1 MSRIGKHPVKVP
13 AGVTVTQSNGFLV
26 VKGKMGEDKVAI
38 RDDVKVEEVN
48 GEWVVT
54 ASNETKRTRS
64 QYATTR
70 ALLQNVVNGVSEG
83 FKRELELKGVGYR
96 AAMQGKE
103 LVMQLGFSHEIRFPC
118 PDDIK
123 IETPTQTEIVLTS
136 HSKQRVGQ
144 IAADIRSFRPPEPY
158 KGKGVRYKGEVINM
172 KEGKKK

>member
-1 MSRIGKHPVKVP
+1 MSRVGKHPVTIP
-13 AGVTVTQSNGFLV
+13 AGVTVSVANGV
-26 VKGKMGEDKVAI
+26 VTVKGKMGEDVVAI
-38 RDDVKVEEVN
+38 RDDVTLTQEDGKLI
-48 GEWVVT
+48 VT
-54 ASNETKRTRS
+54 ANNETQRTRA

-70 ALLQNVVNGVSEG
+70 ALLNNAVKGVSEG

-96 AAMQGKE
+96 AAMQGQE
-103 LVMQLGFSHEIRFPC
+103 LVMQLGFSHEIRFPV
-118 PDDIK
+118 PSDLK

>member
-1 MSRIGKHPVKVP
+1 MSRIGKHPVVIP
-13 AGVTVTQSNGFLV
+13 AGVTVAVDGSVVT
-26 VKGKMGEDKVAI
+26 VKGKMGEDVVTI
-38 RDDVKVEEVN
+38 RDDVTLTQEDGKL
-48 GEWVVT
+48 VVT
-54 ASNETKRTRS
+54 ANNETQRTRA

-70 ALLQNVVNGVSEG
+70 ALLNNAVKGVSEG

-96 AAMQGKE
+96 AQMQGKD
-103 LVMQLGFSHEIRFPC
+103 LVMQLGYSHEIRFPC
-118 PDDIK
+118 PEDIK

>member
-1 MSRIGKHPVKVP
+1 MSRIGKHPVVVP
-13 AGVTVTQSNGFLV
+13 AGVTVAIDGDVVT
-26 VKGKMGEDKVAI
+26 VKGKMGEDTVAI
-38 RDDVKVEEVN
+38 RDDVTLKQEDGKLIVSAN
-48 GEWVVT
+48 
-54 ASNETKRTRS
+54 NETQRTRA

-70 ALLQNVVNGVSEG
+70 ALLNNAVKGVSEG

-96 AAMQGKE
+96 AQMQGKD
-103 LVMQLGFSHEIRFPC
+103 LVMQLGYSHEIRFPC
-118 PDDIK
+118 PEDIK

>member
-1 MSRIGKHPVKVP
+1 MSRVGKHPVTIP
-13 AGVTVTQSNGFLV
+13 AGVTATVANGVVTL
-26 VKGKMGEDKVAI
+26 KGKMGEDTVAI
-38 RDDVKVEEVN
+38 RDDIILTQEDGQLKV
-48 GEWVVT
+48 
-54 ASNETKRTRS
+54 APANETQRTRS
-64 QYATTR
+64 QYATTQR
-70 ALLQNVVNGVSEG
+70 LLQNAVKGVSEG

-96 AAMQGKE
+96 ASMQGKD

-118 PDDIK
+118 PVDIK
-123 IETPTQTEIVLTS
+123 IETPSQTEIVLTS

>member
-1 MSRIGKHPVKVP
+1 MSRVGKHPVTVP
-13 AGVTVTQSNGFLV
+13 AGVTVTLANGQAT
-26 VKGKMGEDKVAI
+26 VKGKMGEAVVAI
-38 RDDVKVEEVN
+38 RDDITVKEVD
-48 GEWVVT
+48 GKWVVT
-54 ASNETKRTRS
+54 ANNETQRTRS

-70 ALLQNVVNGVSEG
+70 ALLQNAVTGVSEG

-103 LVMQLGFSHEIRFPC
+103 LVLQLGYSHEIRFPC

-123 IETPTQTEIVLTS
+123 IETPTQTEVVLTS

-158 KGKGVRYKGEVINM
+158 KGKGVRYKGEVIIM

>member
-1 MSRIGKHPVKVP
+1 MSRVGKHPVTIP
-13 AGVTVTQSNGFLV
+13 AGVTVSVADGVVT
-26 VKGKMGEDKVAI
+26 VKGKMGEDVVAI
-38 RDDVKVEEVN
+38 RDDVTLTQEDGKLI
-48 GEWVVT
+48 VT
-54 ASNETKRTRS
+54 ANNETQRTRA

-70 ALLQNVVNGVSEG
+70 ALLNNAVKGVSEG

-96 AAMQGKE
+96 AAMQGQE
-103 LVMQLGFSHEIRFPC
+103 LVMQLGFSHEIRFPV
-118 PDDIK
+118 PSDLK

>member
-1 MSRIGKHPVKVP
+1 MSRIGKHPVAIP
-13 AGVTVTQSNGFLV
+13 AGVTVAIDGDVVT
-26 VKGKMGEDKVAI
+26 VKGKMGEDKVVI
-38 RDDVKVEEVN
+38 RDDVTLTQED
-48 GEWVVT
+48 GQLVVK
-54 ASNETKRTRS
+54 ANNETQYTRA

-70 ALLQNVVNGVSEG
+70 ALLNNAVKGVSEG

-96 AAMQGKE
+96 AQMQGKD

-118 PDDIK
+118 PEDIK
-123 IETPTQTEIVLTS
+123 IETPSQTEIVLTS